1 MSRKKKQKE
10 SGNDP
15 VSESRSAGDVALAPR
30 LAADVDRQLDLLA
43 DNTVEFFGRE
53 ELRVR
58 LADAIEHQR
67 PLRVKL
73 GMDPSAPDLH
83 LGHTV
88 VLHKL
93 RTFQELGHIPIFLIG
108 DFTAGIGDPSGRSRT
123 RPALERDQIEAN
135 ARTYV
140 DQVAKVLD
148 VERVEV
154 RFNGEWMDAFS
165 PADFV
170 RLCSH
175 YTVARL
181 LERDDF
187 AKRYAEGTPIFA
199 HELLYPFV
207 QAYDSVA
214 LEADV
219 EIGGTDQTFNM
230 LMAREVQRDYGQP
243 AQAVLTHPV
252 LVGTDGREKMSKS
265 LGNTIG
271 IEDPP
276 EEMFG
281 KIMSISDATLLEYIR
296 LLSAGEW
303 VDLNPDSDEV
313 RAGGGDPMGLKKSVA
328 RRLVERYHGPEAGAA
343 AEGHFRKVV
352 QSREV
357 PDDIPEVAL
366 ELGGEPDLG
375 LLELLEKLELVSS
388 RGEGRR
394 LASQGA
400 VRIDGEQVRD
410 PTRRLAAGTHLLR
423 VGKRRFARVQ
433 LR

>member
-1 MSRKKKQKE
+1 MCIR
-10 SGNDP
+10 
-15 VSESRSAGDVALAPR
+15 
-30 LAADVDRQLDLLA
+30 DR
-43 DNTVEFFGRE
+43 
-53 ELRVR
+53 
-58 LADAIEHQR
+58 
-67 PLRVKL
+67 
-73 GMDPSAPDLH
+73 
-83 LGHTV
+83 
-88 VLHKL
+88 
-93 RTFQELGHIPIFLIG
+93 
-108 DFTAGIGDPSGRSRT
+108 
-123 RPALERDQIEAN
+123 
-135 ARTYV
+135 
-140 DQVAKVLD
+140 
-148 VERVEV
+148 
-154 RFNGEWMDAFS
+154 
-165 PADFV
+165 
-170 RLCSH
+170 
-175 YTVARL
+175 
-181 LERDDF
+181 
-187 AKRYAEGTPIFA
+187 GTPIFA

-265 LGNTIG
+265 LGNYIG

-281 KIMSISDATLLEYIR
+281 KVMSVSDAALIDYVRLLGAGEWAD
-296 LLSAGEW
+296 LLSAA
-303 VDLNPDSDEV
+303 DDV
-313 RAGGGDPMGLKKSVA
+313 RAGGGDPMGLKKNVA
-328 RRLVERYHGPEAGAA
+328 RRLVERHHGFEAGAS
-343 AEGHFRKVV
+343 AEQHFRKVV

-357 PDDIPEVAL
+357 PDDIPEFAL

-375 LLELLEKLELVSS
+375 LLELLERLDLVSS

-423 VGKRRFARVQ
+423 VGKRRFARVR
-433 LR
+433 LS